1 MDLFERLDELTI
13 NQMRFTLYGETL
25 SAELYYRTRMEL
37 LWELVK
43 QPIPIPVPD
52 RKRRRDREIPKAA

>member
-1 MDLFERLDELTI
+1 MNLFEKLDVQTI
-13 NQMRFTLYGETL
+13 KRMQFTLYGETM

-37 LWELVK
+37 VWELVK
-43 QPIPIPVPD
+43 QPIPIPD